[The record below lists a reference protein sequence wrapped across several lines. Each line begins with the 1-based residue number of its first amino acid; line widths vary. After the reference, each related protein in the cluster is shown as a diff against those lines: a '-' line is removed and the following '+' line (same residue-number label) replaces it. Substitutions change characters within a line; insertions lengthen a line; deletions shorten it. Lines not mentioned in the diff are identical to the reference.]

1 VITVLLVWNS
11 VSNVSLNVQR
21 GVPAPVVLIPSFIY
35 AFGCFTVMVF
45 LFWRSTDHSG
55 RQDLWAGGRWVH
67 VPTAEGVATLLGQSG
82 DDVAKP

>member
-45 LFWRSTDHSG
+45 LLAFHRPQ
-55 RQDLWAGGRWVH
+55 R
-67 VPTAEGVATLLGQSG
+67 
-82 DDVAKP
+82 